1 METKDKLK
9 LAYDIAQAFD
19 VIPESGDELGSLKDF
34 YNAYITYHIGID
46 EEPTFEEFEIVV
58 KEFANADLYDLDLQ
72 LRKEYFNS

>member
-19 VIPESGDELGSLKDF
+19 VIPESGNLKGF
-34 YNAYITYHIGID
+34 YSAYINYHIGID

-58 KEFANADLYDLDLQ
+58 KEFANADLYDLDLHI
-72 LRKEYFNS
+72 REEYFNS